1 MFRCAPFFVPWLLLL
16 AACAGSP
23 TAPASPPK
31 SPATISA
38 IYPVGASVGV
48 EVTILGQ
55 SFGDTQGA
63 AELHVG
69 LATATVSSWAD
80 DRIVFSMPQGVGGDG
95 VHVQVIRA
103 GRIEADGVMNHWAP
117 GVMQLTDSRY
127 GVGAEN
133 PTWSGDGR
141 WIYYTQ
147 HVDGEYDIF
156 RVPSTGGPPE
166 RLTHTS
172 YDESWPDLN
181 FHSGELAFGM
191 NSTASGNS
199 KGDYDVWIANSDFTG
214 LTPVIAS
221 YASEDDLDRAPAW
234 SRSVEVGVRMAYVR
248 VDSSG
253 VSTIMLLNSGG
264 AITKFAIGT
273 NPRFDP
279 LHGDW
284 MLFTD
289 YDYLT
294 PHLYKRKVG
303 QSSSRIELPTP
314 HGFSGDADWGVNG
327 RIVYGTGEFGRDAWV
342 MDADGANPEKLFG
355 RDDTPEYSMRWSPT
369 ADRVAFGSHRS
380 GAFDIYVYTLS
391 QGGDTMVPR
400 TEP

>member
-1 MFRCAPFFVPWLLLL
+1 
-16 AACAGSP
+16 
-23 TAPASPPK
+23 
-31 SPATISA
+31 
-38 IYPVGASVGV
+38 
-48 EVTILGQ
+48 
-55 SFGDTQGA
+55 
-63 AELHVG
+63 
-69 LATATVSSWAD
+69 
-80 DRIVFSMPQGVGGDG
+80 
-95 VHVQVIRA
+95 
-103 GRIEADGVMNHWAP
+103 
-117 GVMQLTDSRY
+117 
-127 GVGAEN
+127 
-133 PTWSGDGR
+133 
-141 WIYYTQ
+141 
-147 HVDGEYDIF
+147 
-156 RVPSTGGPPE
+156 
-166 RLTHTS
+166 
-172 YDESWPDLN
+172 
-181 FHSGELAFGM
+181 
-191 NSTASGNS
+191 
-199 KGDYDVWIANSDFTG
+199 
-214 LTPVIAS
+214 
-221 YASEDDLDRAPAW
+221 
-234 SRSVEVGVRMAYVR
+234 MAYVR